1 MRYGLSKCYYC
12 TKDGTP
18 KPLAG
23 AVELILNPNVR
34 TNASETLNL
43 PSEIKDAENIGYTG
57 KLQLA
62 CLPVDFCVDIFG
74 YKLTEDGILDEMYS
88 FAELTEFQL
97 LWQTEGE
104 TARNVMYRCV
114 ATKPNITDKTNA
126 KNVTVSTASV
136 NIYAYRDGNSRIR
149 GITTS
154 ATSAEVYN
162 SWFERRR

>member
-12 TKDGTP
+12 TKGDTP
-18 KPLAG
+18 KPLSG
-23 AVELILNPNVR
+23 AVELILNANVK

-43 PSEIKDAENIGYTG
+43 PSGIKDAENIGYTG

-62 CLPVDFCVDIFG
+62 GLPVDFCVDIFG
-74 YKLTEDGILDEMYS
+74 YKLTEDGVLDEMYT
-88 FAELTEFQL
+88 FAELVEFQL

-104 TARNVMYRCV
+104 TARNVLYKCV
-114 ATKPNITDKTNA
+114 ATKPNITDKTNS

-136 NIYAYRDGNSRIR
+136 NIYAYKDDSDRIR
-149 GITTS
+149 GVTTA
-154 ATSAEVYN
+154 ATPAEVYK